1 MLNFSGV
8 HTHVILV
15 DDEQS
20 ELDAYSFLLQSMGIK
35 NVTPVSDSRNLM
47 AVLEDRHPCIV
58 FLDLNMPH
66 KPGKAVLAELRETH
80 PQTPVIICTANSDI
94 EMAVE
99 CLKLGAHDYLVKPIN
114 TETFGSALR
123 NALEISSLRNEV
135 MTLKGLPFHKQL
147 RHPEHFSTIVTQ
159 NHMMLSL
166 FHYIESIAP
175 SGQPVLILGE
185 TGSGKELFAR
195 AVHDVCGEGGE
206 FVAVDVSGLDDTLFS
221 DTLFGHRKGAYTS
234 AEKDR
239 TGLIER
245 ATRGTLF
252 LDEIGDLNKTS
263 QVKLLRLLQEGV
275 YYPLGDDHPRQ
286 CRARIVAATSKKINH
301 LTAMADG
308 FRIDLYYRLST
319 HLIQIPPLRER
330 KADLPLLVTWLADQ
344 AAKSM
349 GKTIATVSNSLV
361 DMLASLPF
369 PGNVRELKSYIY
381 DAVAQCHSDA
391 LAEHDI
397 IDRLR
402 SGRMP
407 VPQTSSPAAPPT
419 LESIFGQFPTLVE
432 LTGYAVEKALDAAGN
447 NQSEA
452 AKLLGISKQ
461 ALSKRLKKK
470 KKIRST

>member
-8 HTHVILV
+8 RTHVILV

-20 ELDAYSFLLQSMGIK
+20 ELEAYSFLLESMGIK
-35 NVTPVSDSRNLM
+35 NITSVSDSRNLLG
-47 AVLEDRHPCIV
+47 VLEDCHPSIV

-66 KPGKAVLAELRETH
+66 KPGNAVLAELRETY

-114 TETFGSALR
+114 LETFGSALR

-135 MTLKGLPFHKQL
+135 MTLKGLSFHKQL
-147 RHPEHFSTIVTQ
+147 QHPAHFSRIITK
-159 NHMMLSL
+159 NHMMISL
-166 FHYIESIAP
+166 FHYIESIAA
-175 SGQPVLILGE
+175 SGQPVLITGE

-195 AVHDVCGEGGE
+195 AIHDVCGGSGE

-245 ATRGTLF
+245 ADQGTLF
-252 LDEIGDLNKTS
+252 LDEIGDLNKAS

-275 YYPLGDDHPRQ
+275 YYPLGDDHPKK
-286 CRARIVAATSKKINH
+286 CRARIVAATNKGINH
-301 LTAMADG
+301 LAGLADG
-308 FRIDLYYRLST
+308 LRIDLYYRLST

-330 KADLPLLVTWLADQ
+330 MEDLPLLVGYLADQ

-349 GKTIATVSNSLV
+349 RKNIASVGNSLLE
-361 DMLASLPF
+361 MLASLPF

-402 SGRMP
+402 AG
-407 VPQTSSPAAPPT
+407 QTIVDQAPSSALPIS
-419 LESIFGQFPTLVE
+419 LESIFGQFPTLVQ
-432 LTGYAVEKALDAAGN
+432 LTEHAVIQALEAAN
-447 NQSEA
+447 HNQSEA

-461 ALSKRLKKK
+461 ALSKRLKKRK
-470 KKIRST
+470 S

>member
-1 MLNFSGV
+1 MLNFSDV
-8 HTHVILV
+8 RTHVILV

-35 NVTPVSDSRNLM
+35 HITTVSDSRKLL
-47 AVLEDRHPCIV
+47 AVLEDRHPSIV

-66 KPGKAVLAELRETH
+66 KPGKAVLAELRETY

-114 TETFGSALR
+114 IETFGSALR
-123 NALEISSLRNEV
+123 NALEISALRNEV
-135 MTLKGLPFHKQL
+135 MTLKGLSFYKQL
-147 RHPEHFSTIVTQ
+147 QHPEHFSSIITK
-159 NHMMLSL
+159 NHMMISL
-166 FHYIESIAP
+166 FHYIESIAA

-195 AVHDVCGEGGE
+195 AIHDVCGGIGA

-245 ATRGTLF
+245 AAQGSLF

-275 YYPLGDDHPRQ
+275 YYPLGDDHPKK
-286 CRARIVAATSKKINH
+286 CRARIIAATSKKIKK
-301 LTAMADG
+301 LAGVDDG

-330 KADLPLLVTWLADQ
+330 MEDIPLLVAWLADQ

-349 GKTIATVSNSLV
+349 GKHIATVSNSLL
-361 DMLASLPF
+361 DILACLPF
-369 PGNVRELKSYIY
+369 PGNVRELKTYIY
-381 DAVAQCHSDA
+381 DAVAQCHSA
-391 LAEHDI
+391 TLAEHDI
-397 IDRLR
+397 LDRLR
-402 SGRMP
+402 QEQTP
-407 VPQTSSPAAPPT
+407 VGHSPDTALPVS
-419 LESIFGQFPTLVE
+419 LESIFGQFPTLSA
-432 LTGYAVEKALDAAGN
+432 LTEYAVTKALEASNN

-452 AKLLGISKQ
+452 AKVLGISKQ
-461 ALSKRLKKK
+461 ALNKRLKKRK
-470 KKIRST
+470 G

>member
-15 DDEQS
+15 DDEQA

-35 NVTPVSDSRNLM
+35 NITAVSDSRNLL

-66 KPGKAVLAELRETH
+66 KPGKVVLAELRETC

-159 NHMMLSL
+159 NQMMLSL
-166 FHYIESIAP
+166 FHYIESIAA

-195 AVHDVCGEGGE
+195 AVHDVCGDGGE

-245 ATRGTLF
+245 AARGTLF

-286 CRARIVAATSKKINH
+286 CRARIVAATRKRINH
-301 LTAMADG
+301 LAAMDDG

-330 KADLPLLVTWLADQ
+330 KADLPLLVAYLADQ
-344 AAKSM
+344 AATSM
-349 GKTIATVSNSLV
+349 GKTIATVSKSLL

-381 DAVAQCHSDA
+381 DAVAQCRSDA

-402 SGRMP
+402 SGQMP
-407 VPQTSSPAAPPT
+407 VHQTSPPAAPSS
-419 LESIFGQFPTLVE
+419 LASIFGQFPTLVE
-432 LTGYAVEKALDAAGN
+432 LTDYAVEKALEAANN

-452 AKLLGISKQ
+452 AKMLGISKQ

-470 KKIRST
+470 RKPGQQ

>member
-8 HTHVILV
+8 RTHVILV

-20 ELDAYSFLLQSMGIK
+20 ELEAYSFLLESMGIK
-35 NVTPVSDSRNLM
+35 NITRVSDSRNLL
-47 AVLEDRHPCIV
+47 AVLEDRHPSIV

-66 KPGKAVLAELRETH
+66 KPGKVVLAELRETY

-114 TETFGSALR
+114 LETFGSALR

-135 MTLKGLPFHKQL
+135 MTLKGLSFHKQL
-147 RHPEHFSTIVTQ
+147 QHPADFSAIITK
-159 NHMMLSL
+159 NHVMISL
-166 FHYIESIAP
+166 FHYIESIAA
-175 SGQPVLILGE
+175 SGQPVLITGE

-195 AVHDVCGEGGE
+195 AIHDVCGGSGA

-245 ATRGTLF
+245 AVQGTLF

-275 YYPLGDDHPRQ
+275 YYSLGDDHPQ
-286 CRARIVAATSKKINH
+286 KCRARIVAATNKKINH
-301 LTAMADG
+301 LAGLTDG
-308 FRIDLYYRLST
+308 LRTDLYYRLST

-330 KADLPLLVTWLADQ
+330 MEDLPLLVDYLADQ

-349 GKTIATVSNSLV
+349 GKHIASVSNSLLEL
-361 DMLASLPF
+361 LASMPF
-369 PGNVRELKSYIY
+369 PGNVRELKGYIY
-381 DAVAQCHSDA
+381 DAVAQCHSDV
-391 LAEHDI
+391 LAEHGI

-402 SGRMP
+402 AG
-407 VPQTSSPAAPPT
+407 QTIVDQAPASALPIS
-419 LESIFGQFPTLVE
+419 LESIFGQLPTLVE
-432 LTGYAVEKALDAAGN
+432 LTEYAVQKALEAANN

-452 AKLLGISKQ
+452 AKVLGISKQ
-461 ALSKRLKKK
+461 ALNKRLKKK
-470 KKIRST
+470 KS

>member
-15 DDEQS
+15 DDEPS

-35 NVTPVSDSRNLM
+35 NITPVSDSRNLM

-159 NHMMLSL
+159 NPMMLSL
-166 FHYIESIAP
+166 FHYIESIAA

-195 AVHDVCGEGGE
+195 AVHDVCGDGGE

-245 ATRGTLF
+245 AARGTLF

-275 YYPLGDDHPRQ
+275 YYPLGDDHPQQ
-286 CRARIVAATSKKINH
+286 CRARIVAATSKRINH
-301 LTAMADG
+301 LAAMDDG

-330 KADLPLLVTWLADQ
+330 KADLPLLVAWLADQ
-344 AAKSM
+344 AANSM
-349 GKTIATVSNSLV
+349 GKTIATVSKSLL

-369 PGNVRELKSYIY
+369 PGNVRELKSYIF
-381 DAVAQCHSDA
+381 DAVAQCRSDV

-402 SGRMP
+402 SGQMP
-407 VPQTSSPAAPPT
+407 VHQASPPAAPSP
-419 LESIFGQFPTLVE
+419 LASIFGQFPTLVE
-432 LTGYAVEKALDAAGN
+432 LTEYAVEKALETTGN

-452 AKLLGISKQ
+452 AKMLGISKQ

-470 KKIRST
+470 KKTRST